1 MRNEKGVFR
10 QEICM
15 QNLLVD
21 WFDYV
26 KIKGA
31 VRISRRL

>member
-1 MRNEKGVFR
+1 
-10 QEICM
+10 M

-26 KIKGA
+26 KMKSA